1 MKKKII
7 ITVLLLLLTG
17 CNNEPQEQDITK
29 FDWFINFS
37 WFTAPWGE
45 NNVTKE
51 ITDKTDV
58 NISFSVPAGDEN
70 DTINNILN
78 SDKLPD
84 LITLG
89 WWQPQVNT
97 LIENDLV
104 YPLNELA
111 DKYSPEFYD
120 YANDKTMSW
129 YTGEDGNIYCYPSS
143 STPPEIYKNGAVTPS
158 NEVFVVRKDLYEALG
173 CPDMTTPEGFANTLR
188 LAKEKF
194 PEVNGY
200 PLITMGVNEFN
211 NYGGSSFN
219 ECLRDLLAI
228 PYEKD
233 GYAWDYITDSEYIT
247 WLKTFRE
254 LANDGTISAD
264 MFLDKRQQVSEKLLR
279 GQYFCLIYQWSDLE
293 NEQRELFFN
302 SPDSSYI
309 AVDAIRNSNGDNPTL
324 SGVGINGWT
333 VTFITKDCE
342 NPEKAIK
349 LMTYLMSEEGQKLTL
364 LGVENK
370 DYTVENDKIIINEDV
385 KKLLENNSSEYISKV
400 GANNTYWFLQNDI
413 MQSTFDVEPDK
424 SLEQMQNW
432 ALKYTVDVSPYEVT
446 FAPNS
451 EFAVINDRTKN
462 LWGETLPKL
471 IMAETE
477 TEFDNLLN
485 EYIKKRD
492 EMGFNILQQE
502 KTRLY
507 QINKSKLEELSNEK

>member
-1 MKKKII
+1 MRKKII
-7 ITVLLLLLTG
+7 ITILILLLTG
-17 CNNEPQEQDITK
+17 CNNETQEQNITK
-29 FDWFINFS
+29 LDWFVNFS

-45 NNVTKE
+45 NHVTKQ
-51 ITDKTDV
+51 ITEKNNV
-58 NISFSVPAGDEN
+58 NVSFSVPAGDES
-70 DTINNILN
+70 DTIDSILN

-97 LIENDLV
+97 LIEKGLV
-104 YPLNELA
+104 YSLNELA
-111 DKYSPEFYD
+111 DKYSSEFYD
-120 YANDKTMSW
+120 YANYKTISW
-129 YTGEDGNIYCYPSS
+129 YTEEDGNIYCYPSS
-143 STPPEIYKNGAVTPS
+143 STPPEIYKNGAITPS

-173 CPDMTTPEGFANTLR
+173 CPDMTTPQGFANTLR

-200 PLITMGVNEFN
+200 PLITLGVDEFN

-228 PYEKD
+228 PYEKNE
-233 GYAWDYITDSEYIT
+233 YAWDYTTDSEYIT

-254 LANDGTISAD
+254 LVSDGTISAD
-264 MFLDKRQQVSEKLLR
+264 LFLDKRQQVSEKLLR

-293 NEQRELFFN
+293 NEQRQLFYN
-302 SPDSSYI
+302 NPDSAYI

-333 VTFITKDCE
+333 VTFITKDCK

-364 LGVENK
+364 LGIENEDYKVENNQIILNE
-370 DYTVENDKIIINEDV
+370 ENKE
-385 KKLLENNSSEYISKV
+385 LLKNNSSEYISKI
-400 GANNTYWFLQNDI
+400 GANNTYWFFQNDI
-413 MQSTFDVEPDK
+413 MQSEFEIQPDE

-432 ALKYTVDVSPYEVT
+432 ALKYTVDVSPYEVV
-446 FAPNS
+446 FPLNS
-451 EFAVINDRTKN
+451 EFAIINDKIKT
-462 LWGETLPKL
+462 LWGQTLPKL
-471 IMAETE
+471 LMSETE
-477 TEFDNLLN
+477 NEFDMLLN
-485 EYIKKRD
+485 DYIKQRD
-492 EMGFNILQQE
+492 EIGFNTLQQE

-507 QINKSKLEELSNEK
+507 QINKSKLEELGNE